1 METKAQ
7 RGPFLE
13 TVGPG
18 LKAMIITVK
27 VKLLT
32 CESVNVLSRYSHTVI
47 GGEAPGKRI
56 EAANVPAHRVVRSVL
71 TRDAGAIY
79 V

>member
-1 METKAQ
+1 MRERERSQ
-7 RGPFLE
+7 S
-13 TVGPG
+13 
-18 LKAMIITVK
+18 
-27 VKLLT
+27 LL
-32 CESVNVLSRYSHTVI
+32 TVI

-56 EAANVPAHRVVRSVL
+56 ETANVPAHRVVRSVL